1 MAQLIKQWNDGD
13 NLSVTYE
20 GSGDGEAV
28 FTSDINE
35 GIDREISV
43 TFKGGGISVERVVRQ
58 EGMREVF
65 NAADGAFL
73 TADGGTINVLKDGS
87 K

>member
-1 MAQLIKQWNDGD
+1 MATLIKPWNDGG
-13 NLSVTYE
+13 NLSVTYD

-28 FTSDINE
+28 FTSDTNE
-35 GIDREISV
+35 GIDREMSV
-43 TFKGGGISVERVVRQ
+43 TFKGDGITVERVVKQ

-73 TADGGTINVLKDGS
+73 TADGGTINVLKDGF